1 MDTPKSPKRLPLV
14 TTLVEM
20 FGLEPGLASI
30 VALVIMGICALAL
43 IWVVRSAPPRKLVLT
58 SGPEGSS
65 FRRWADSYQ
74 KQLAKEGVTVEVL
87 PSAGSLDNL
96 QRLQAAD
103 SPVDIG
109 FAPGGLVKDADF
121 GNIVSLGS
129 IAYQPLFVFY
139 RSETPIVRLAELAGR
154 RIAIG
159 EEGSGTRALAQTLL
173 AANGVTG
180 APTTFVDLGSD
191 AAAAALLDGRIDALF
206 MMGDS
211 APMQTLRNLVR
222 APSIRLFSFHQADAY
237 VRKFAYLTRIEL
249 PEGSIDLGKNLPADD
264 ITLIGPTVE
273 LVARKDLNPAISD
286 LLLDV
291 AQQVHGRAGL
301 LQKRGEFPA
310 PLAHEFNF
318 SDDAARYYKS
328 GKSILYRTLHNF
340 WLASLLNRIFVA
352 IVPLIIVLVPIFRL
366 LPIVYRFRIRLRIF
380 RCYRP
385 LLRLEREAFGPGA
398 AGRIPELLRRLAAIE
413 REVDLLKVPASF
425 ADQYYE
431 LRQHVAFAR
440 RRLELAAAAPA

>member
-1 MDTPKSPKRLPLV
+1 MDTPKSKKRLPLV

-43 IWVVRSAPPRKLVLT
+43 VWVVRSAPPRKLVLT
-58 SGPEGSS
+58 SGPDGSS
-65 FRRWADSYQ
+65 FRRWADNYQ
-74 KQLAKEGVTVEVL
+74 KRLAKEGITLEIL

-103 SPVDIG
+103 SRVDIG

-121 GNIVSLGS
+121 SNIVSLGS
-129 IAYQPLFVFY
+129 IAYQPLFIFY
-139 RSETPIVRLAELAGR
+139 RGEAPIERLAELAGR

-159 EEGSGTRALAQTLL
+159 AEGSGTRALAKTLL
-173 AANGVTG
+173 AANGITG
-180 APTTFVDLGSD
+180 APTTFVDLDSE
-191 AAAAALLDGRIDALF
+191 AAASALLDGKLDAVFL
-206 MMGDS
+206 MGDS
-211 APMQTLRNLVR
+211 APMQSLRTLVR
-222 APSIRLFSFHQADAY
+222 SRDIRLFNFHQADAY
-237 VRKFAYLTRIEL
+237 VRRFPYLTRIVL

-264 ITLIGPTVE
+264 VILIGPTVE
-273 LVARKDLNPAISD
+273 LVARQDINPAISD
-286 LLLDV
+286 LLLDI
-291 AQQVHGRAGL
+291 AQEVHGRASI

-310 PLAHEFNF
+310 PLAHEFKL

-328 GKSILYRTLHNF
+328 GKSILYRKIHNF
-340 WLASLLNRIFVA
+340 WLASLLNRLFVA
-352 IVPLIIVLVPIFRL
+352 IVPLIIVLVPIFRV

-385 LLRLEREAFGPGA
+385 LLRIEREAFGAGA
-398 AGRIPELLRRLAAIE
+398 GGRIPELLRRLDAIE
-413 REVDLLKVPASF
+413 HDVDQLRVPASF
-425 ADQYYE
+425 ADQFYE

-440 RRLELAAAAPA
+440 RRLESAAAATT